1 MSAEHVSDLALFLFR
16 AGKTVESGDIQT
28 SFQSSDMPNIR
39 QVAMRQIYMYLLA
52 LSVMLLACFLVL
64 VLVLLP
70 VVCTVFIA

>member
-16 AGKTVESGDIQT
+16 AGQTVESGDIQT